1 MIDVF
6 NNKEQTVLESI
17 KDAIEEEDRQS
28 QYSVLQ
34 CRIDLY
40 FCEYK
45 LAIEV
50 DEYSHCDMV
59 SSDDREER
67 EKRLKKELGCVFIR
81 INPDEIIFHIFKS
94 INEIQRDMK
103 KVSKK
108 LTKKETRNLLI
119 DDLKKMLLNIQ
130 IWEK

>member
-45 LAIEV
+45 SAIEV

-130 IWEK
+130 IW